1 MRLLESADRQTSQ
14 SGYIESTLGHLE
26 CVVIILTVNV
36 LFAVVIPIDGDG
48 ENLEANAEMALQP
61 INGKVTNYNKMEFPR
76 HDLEALRTLGNGSY
90 GRAFLA
96 RASGIKDGERETMV
110 VVKSLMSKDDIQ
122 KEDFLRELN
131 SLINM
136 DNPHVVALLGVC
148 RDMDPLYM
156 IFESVEKVRHWIP

>member
-1 MRLLESADRQTSQ
+1 
-14 SGYIESTLGHLE
+14 
-26 CVVIILTVNV
+26 
-36 LFAVVIPIDGDG
+36 
-48 ENLEANAEMALQP
+48 
-61 INGKVTNYNKMEFPR
+61 MEFPR

-122 KEDFLRELN
+122 KEDFWRELN
-131 SLINM
+131 ALINM

-148 RDMDPLYM
+148 REMDPIYM
-156 IFESVEKVRHWIP
+156 IFESFDKVKSASCCSCLVIIVVIIL